1 MPNKSDFQGTT
12 GTDLS
17 LFAELDEG
25 QCSIMGYNWVALTD
39 LIEKMQWLQSYQK
52 QASISA
58 LRALMDEFQKLGKAV
73 LVRQGPSC
81 NMAVAGAIDCKLLYF
96 PHSDQRCVLVKR
108 IETVRIKKNGKLAIF
123 VKNSAENHQKFEFC
137 ETKIIFK
144 VYKAVA
150 QNCNQAWITKFGG
163 YMDTLLQHN
172 SRYKGKE
179 CPAVEYL

>member
-108 IETVRIKKNGKLAIF
+108 IETVRIKTEMAIF
-123 VKNSAENHQKFEFC
+123 GQKWSNF
-137 ETKIIFK
+137 
-144 VYKAVA
+144 
-150 QNCNQAWITKFGG
+150 
-163 YMDTLLQHN
+163 
-172 SRYKGKE
+172 
-179 CPAVEYL
+179 